1 MTLNVGGGWKNERR
15 NSEGMDPGD
24 ADEVAQRI
32 INQDVD
38 VATLQEVW
46 DMDLDQI
53 QDSLN
58 ELDPEGN
65 WDIEFQSASHK
76 VRADDDSA
84 GTLHLDQPF
93 GNAIAVRQG
102 DGDLAYQRVDLGDDA
117 KLDEPG
123 DDGSDGRAMIMV
135 AVTTS
140 SGATVNVST
149 AHTDYEGV
157 SEEAQADQIED
168 LRETTE
174 EYGGGDPSIITG
186 DLNHAITDDTPQGEA
201 LQDYVDDGYTDA
213 GEDVGA
219 TSDFGYD
226 RRIDYIFTSDE
237 LTAGDADRVQ
247 GDSPDHEGEDRDLS
261 DHDGIV
267 VDVDVPAP
275 ADRADSPD
283 DGGGDGSGGGSSS
296 GSW

>member
-1 MTLNVGGGWKNERR
+1 MMFDSSLF
-15 NSEGMDPGD
+15 DPYPVD
-24 ADEVAQRI
+24 APQLQAAAE
-32 INQDVD
+32 
-38 VATLQEVW
+38 ATRGRL
-46 DMDLDQI
+46 DL
-53 QDSLN
+53 
-58 ELDPEGN
+58 
-65 WDIEFQSASHK
+65 
-76 VRADDDSA
+76 V
-84 GTLHLDQPF
+84 GTLLATVEQEHRAMMS
-93 GNAIAVRQG
+93 AIE
-102 DGDLAYQRVDLGDDA
+102 GDLATSAQDAPTEVLTVASTVQQQAHYAAGCLEEFGQAVDRYNDA
-117 KLDEPG
+117 
-123 DDGSDGRAMIMV
+123 
-135 AVTTS
+135 
-140 SGATVNVST
+140 ST
-149 AHTDYEGV
+149 
-157 SEEAQADQIED
+157 QADQIED

-174 EYGGGDPSIITG
+174 EYGGGAPSIITG
-186 DLNHAITDDTPQGEA
+186 DLNHVITDADPQGEA

-267 VDVDVPAP
+267 VDVDVPAS

-283 DGGGDGSGGGSSS
+283 DGGGDGSGGGGSS